1 MFWVAHKL
9 CACRALGI
17 SWSQTQSHNRK
28 KLMTTATKG
37 EGEMTCPNTDGG
49 AHGDRG
55 HCVWQQMLC
64 DSHQVISST
73 IFIIKIIIIR
83 QQKQLAPK
91 PILSLISAV
100 SSFHWSFLLYF
111 SIFPHQTIKDLSW
124 FCVGSFSLSLKI
136 WLWWISA
143 RYGWFE
149 HSNDVVWKLC
159 KEIDIYRTVDS
170 SSTRMSGAAGGY
182 QCSDDNDGDE

>member
-1 MFWVAHKL
+1 
-9 CACRALGI
+9 
-17 SWSQTQSHNRK
+17 
-28 KLMTTATKG
+28 MTTATKG

-64 DSHQVISST
+64 DSHQVISSI

-111 SIFPHQTIKDLSW
+111 SIFPHQKVKDL
-124 FCVGSFSLSLKI
+124 C
-136 WLWWISA
+136 
-143 RYGWFE
+143 
-149 HSNDVVWKLC
+149 
-159 KEIDIYRTVDS
+159 
-170 SSTRMSGAAGGY
+170 
-182 QCSDDNDGDE
+182 

>member
-1 MFWVAHKL
+1 
-9 CACRALGI
+9 
-17 SWSQTQSHNRK
+17 
-28 KLMTTATKG
+28 MTTATKG

-73 IFIIKIIIIR
+73 IFIIKIIIIW

-100 SSFHWSFLLYF
+100 SSFHWSFLL
-111 SIFPHQTIKDLSW
+111 FPHQTVKDLS
-124 FCVGSFSLSLKI
+124 
-136 WLWWISA
+136 
-143 RYGWFE
+143 
-149 HSNDVVWKLC
+149 
-159 KEIDIYRTVDS
+159 
-170 SSTRMSGAAGGY
+170 
-182 QCSDDNDGDE
+182 

>member
-1 MFWVAHKL
+1 
-9 CACRALGI
+9 
-17 SWSQTQSHNRK
+17 
-28 KLMTTATKG
+28 MTTATKG

-73 IFIIKIIIIR
+73 IFIIKIIIIW

-91 PILSLISAV
+91 PTLSLSSLLWAVFTGVFFYISQ
-100 SSFHWSFLLYF
+100 SSPIRKSKIYADFVLVLFH
-111 SIFPHQTIKDLSW
+111 FPLKSDFDGYLPDMAGLNTVTI
-124 FCVGSFSLSLKI
+124 
-136 WLWWISA
+136 
-143 RYGWFE
+143 
-149 HSNDVVWKLC
+149 WKLC

-182 QCSDDNDGDE
+182 QCSDDNDGD

>member
-1 MFWVAHKL
+1 MIFQIQIRKTQDKSDIGKRFGLHTNYVPVGHWVM
-9 CACRALGI
+9 GI
-17 SWSQTQSHNRK
+17 SCSQTQSHNRK

-73 IFIIKIIIIR
+73 NFIIKIIIIW

-91 PILSLISAV
+91 PTLSLISAM

-111 SIFPHQTIKDLSW
+111 SIFPHQTVKDLS
-124 FCVGSFSLSLKI
+124 
-136 WLWWISA
+136 
-143 RYGWFE
+143 
-149 HSNDVVWKLC
+149 
-159 KEIDIYRTVDS
+159 
-170 SSTRMSGAAGGY
+170 
-182 QCSDDNDGDE
+182 